1 MLSLDRPSRA
11 GLFLGKGTLVLRRI
25 ATDHRILLEVDDL
38 TTYWSA
44 IRAQQVNHCDGNLF
58 RMKNSS

>member
-1 MLSLDRPSRA
+1 MLSLDRLSRA
-11 GLFLGKGTLVLRRI
+11 GLFLVNGTLALRRI
-25 ATDHRILLEVDDL
+25 ATDHRILPEVDDL